1 MPESGGFRLLERLR
15 EDPAAARLP
24 VVALTGFVSPFD
36 REAILAAG
44 FRAHLAKPIEQGALA
59 AALEEIFPDG
69 VVRRE
74 R

>member
-15 EDPAAARLP
+15 EDLAAARLP

-36 REAILAAG
+36 REAILAG